1 MFLRQQWKALSK
13 PDKAHYKA
21 NGIQRRNRARSPYN
35 AFCREQRPL
44 LPPDLRNAK
53 REVAL
58 GQLWAALSG
67 AERAKYFTPA
77 PKPRPAPP
85 SAPFQFRVLQPPAL
99 AHLAPNAAAV
109 ATAVAIEHPTPAHA
123 ATPAT
128 PATVGSTARPAAA
141 LVAAA
146 QAASTVNSMS
156 LPARS
161 SLVMGVGAP
170 YQHTAEEAWAAD
182 AAWQWRQ
189 GYLLGQLACSS
200 AAPLVPPTP
209 WAAEVSSEHELA
221 AKAPVGVAEVKRALT
236 MAQQGMKAARD
247 LRSAAER
254 GESTIAAPGA
264 RPDRTGAA
272 EVLADYDTEG
282 SRLMESVAP
291 PRVNGSPA
299 AQQGAF
305 APRQHAVLALP
316 GFRRLDG
323 SFARQQVRGAA
334 SHTLAC
340 HTACSQGVLTRRAHT
355 AYAQLNASPS
365 PPRPHPL
372 FS

>member
-200 AAPLVPPTP
+200 AAPLVPPTT